1 MSREN
6 ITRRKK
12 MNEQIDPKNA
22 GNDVLPTSTLAMI
35 SLVAGILGFTMLPIV
50 GSIVA
55 ILTGYSAR
63 KETRAVPALVGGDGL
78 ATAGI
83 IMGWIQVG
91 LVVVSCCCFIA
102 FFVIIMG
109 AVGLNNR

>member
-1 MSREN
+1 
-6 ITRRKK
+6 
-12 MNEQIDPKNA
+12 MNEQIDPQNVSS
-22 GNDVLPTSTLAMI
+22 DVLPTSTLAMV
-35 SLVAGILGFTMLPIV
+35 SLVAGILGFTMLPII

-91 LVVVSCCCFIA
+91 LAVVGCCCFIA
-102 FFVIIMG
+102 FFIIVMG
-109 AVGLNNR
+109 TVGLNNR